1 MELML
6 KGKWTCFLE
15 SAGVYDVLPVVLS
28 HVETVVLF
36 PQSDDISGDLPQ
48 G

>member
-15 SAGVYDVLPVVLS
+15 PTGVYDVLPVVSS

-36 PQSDDISGDLPQ
+36 P
-48 G
+48 